1 MVLVGSLVALHCRQ
15 GLRKIYWI
23 FVPHR
28 PIREKTSVRGGV
40 LDWTSAGCFRPV
52 VDVKHS
58 CPVFTVSAVYT
69 VSAGFT
75 VSPVW

>member
-1 MVLVGSLVALHCRQ
+1 MVLVGSLIALHCRQ

-23 FVPHR
+23 FA
-28 PIREKTSVRGGV
+28 PIGRFMKRAVRGGM
-40 LDWTSAGCFRPV
+40 LDWTSGGCFRPV
-52 VDVKHS
+52 VDEKHS